1 MRIAIS
7 FRTISLLLLP
17 LVLCG
22 CLQSVFYQPDN
33 VLYSTPKDAGLVY
46 EPVSFQSKDGTRLSG
61 WFIPAVGYSDPKTAK
76 GTVIH
81 FHGNAQ
87 NMTAHWSFVQW
98 LPARGYNVFVFDY
111 RGYGISEGKP
121 DPKGVFEDSNSAVNY
136 VRTRSDVNPDK
147 LLLLGQSLGGASAI
161 DVLGSG
167 NRQGVKAL
175 VVESTFFSFS
185 SIASDKV
192 SSAGSLM
199 DDIYSPE
206 RYIDK
211 LSPTPFLLI
220 HGTADP
226 VIPYR
231 HALRLIEKAHEPKRL
246 VTVNGGSHIE
256 AFTRRFGTSYMDIV
270 SQFFD
275 DALAK

>member
-7 FRTISLLLLP
+7 FRNLGLLLLP
-17 LVLCG
+17 LLLSG
-22 CLQSVFYQPDN
+22 CLESAFYYPDN
-33 VLYSTPKDAGLVY
+33 VVYSTPKDAGLPY

-61 WFIPAVGYSDPKTAK
+61 WFIPAVGYADTRKAK

-98 LPARGYNVFVFDY
+98 LPERGYNVFVFDY
-111 RGYGISEGKP
+111 RGYGASEGKP
-121 DPKGVFEDSNSAVNY
+121 DPEGVFEDSNSALNY
-136 VRTRSDVNPDK
+136 VRTRPDVNPDR

-167 NRQGVKAL
+167 NRQGVKAI

-185 SIASDKV
+185 AIANDKI
-192 SSAGSLM
+192 SSAGSLVA
-199 DDIYSPE
+199 DVYSPE
-206 RYIDK
+206 RYVDK

-220 HGTADP
+220 HGTADS

-231 HALRLIEKAHEPKRL
+231 HALRLIEKAHEPKQL
-246 VTVNGGSHIE
+246 VTIKGGSHIE
-256 AFTRRFGTSYMDIV
+256 AFTPRFGTRYMDIV
-270 SQFFD
+270 SRFFD
-275 DALAK
+275 EALAK

>member
-1 MRIAIS
+1 MRNALS
-7 FRTISLLLLP
+7 FRAVILLLLP
-17 LVLCG
+17 LVLSG
-22 CLQSVFYQPDN
+22 CLQDAFYYPDN
-33 VLYSTPKDAGLVY
+33 VLYSTPQNAGLAY

-61 WFIPAVGYSDPKTAK
+61 WFIPAVGYADPKKAK

-98 LPARGYNVFVFDY
+98 LPERGYNLFVFDY
-111 RGYGISEGKP
+111 RGYGASQGKP
-121 DPKGVFEDSNSAVNY
+121 DPKGVFEDSDSAVNY
-136 VRTRSDVNPDK
+136 VRARPDVNPDR

-167 NRQGVKAL
+167 NRQGVKAI

-199 DDIYSPE
+199 DDVYSPE
-206 RYIDK
+206 RYVDK

-226 VIPYR
+226 IIPYR
-231 HALRLIEKAHEPKRL
+231 HALRLIEKAHEPKQL
-246 VTVNGGSHIE
+246 ITVNGGSHIE
-256 AFTRRFGTSYMDIV
+256 AFTQRFGTKYEDIV
-270 SQFFD
+270 SHFFD
-275 DALAK
+275 GALAK

>member
-1 MRIAIS
+1 MHIALS
-7 FRTISLLLLP
+7 FKNISLLLLP
-17 LVLCG
+17 LILCG
-22 CLQSVFYQPDN
+22 CLQDVFYQPDN
-33 VLYSTPKDAGLVY
+33 VLYSTPKDVGLAY
-46 EPVSFQSKDGTRLSG
+46 EPVSFQSKDGTRLTG
-61 WFIPAVGYSDPKTAK
+61 WFIPAVGYSDPRKAK

-98 LPARGYNVFVFDY
+98 LPERGYNVFLFDY
-111 RGYGISEGKP
+111 RGYGASEGKP
-121 DPKGVFEDSNSAVNY
+121 APKGVFEDSNSAVDY
-136 VRTRSDVNPDK
+136 VRTRPDVNPNR

-167 NRQGVKAL
+167 NRRGIKAI

-185 SIASDKV
+185 SIANDKV

-199 DDIYSPE
+199 DDAYSPE

-226 VIPYR
+226 VISYR
-231 HALRLIEKAHEPKRL
+231 HALRLIEKAHEPKQL
-246 VTVNGGSHIE
+246 ITINGGSHIE
-256 AFTRRFGTSYMDIV
+256 AFTARFGTIYMDVV

-275 DALAK
+275 KTLVK

>member
-22 CLQSVFYQPDN
+22 CLQDVFYQPDN
-33 VLYSTPKDAGLVY
+33 VLYSTPKDAGLAY
-46 EPVSFQSKDGTRLSG
+46 EPVLFQSKDGTRLSG
-61 WFIPAVGYSDPKTAK
+61 WFIPATGYADPKKAK

-87 NMTAHWSFVQW
+87 NMTAHWAFVQW
-98 LPARGYNVFVFDY
+98 LPERGYNLFVFDY
-111 RGYGISEGKP
+111 RGYGASEGKP

-136 VRTRSDVNPDK
+136 VRARPDVNPDR

-167 NRQGVKAL
+167 NRQGVKAI

-199 DDIYSPE
+199 DDTYSPE

-231 HALRLIEKAHEPKRL
+231 HALRLIEKAHEPKQL
-246 VTVNGGSHIE
+246 VTINGGSHTE
-256 AFTRRFGTSYMDIV
+256 AFTPRFGTIYMDIV
-270 SQFFD
+270 SRFFD
-275 DALAK
+275 EALAK